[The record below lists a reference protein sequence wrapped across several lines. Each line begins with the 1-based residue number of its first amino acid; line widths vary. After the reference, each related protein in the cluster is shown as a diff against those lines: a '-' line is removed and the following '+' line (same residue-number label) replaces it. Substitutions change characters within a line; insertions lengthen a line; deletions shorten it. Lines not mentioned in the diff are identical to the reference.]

1 MAAPPVI
8 DPLAE
13 LRAAVIG
20 ATEALEGSPG
30 EKLSLDR
37 PPRPEHGDYSTNAAM
52 LLAPAAGAPPR
63 EVAERLRSELD
74 RTLAGRAERIEVAG
88 PGFLNV
94 FLSDRWH
101 REAIAALLAAGDRL
115 GAPAA
120 TGGERILVEFVS
132 ANPTGPVTAASGRGA
147 AYGDA
152 LSRMLAHS
160 GHTVQRE
167 YYLNDAGTQV
177 ELFARSVAAR
187 MAGEE
192 PPEDGYAGVYVV
204 ELAEELAAAGMTA
217 DDLET
222 LATAATEAM
231 QARIEATLERF
242 GVHYDTWS
250 SERRL
255 RESGAVE
262 RALEELRS
270 RGHVYEHD
278 GAVWLRTT
286 AFGDDKDRVLVRA
299 DGEPT
304 YFGPDIAYHLDK
316 LERGHERLINVLG
329 ADHHGYVP
337 RMRAAISALGFDPD
351 RFEAAIMQMVNVV
364 EAGERKRMG
373 KRSGDF
379 VTLDELI
386 DDIGVDATRFFMLQ
400 RSHDSPIDID
410 LELARATSQENP
422 VYYVQYAHARIASIL
437 RKAVDEGVV
446 GSEDEA
452 AEVAAGEAALGAGA
466 ELAERHLIQRLLE
479 LPGEVDQA
487 ARRRSPH
494 RLCAYAMA
502 TAADFHAFYRDA
514 RVVGA
519 EGEGAEAARLGVCVA
534 TKRTIATT
542 LALLGVSAPE
552 RM

>member
-231 QARIEATLERF
+231 QARIKATLERF

-400 RSHDSPIDID
+400 RNHDSPIDID

-466 ELAERHLIQRLLE
+466 ELAERHLVQRLLE